1 MAHNGTALVGQESVW
16 NDCVHQFNTPSHMF
30 ITGPPG
36 CGKTTLMRELLQ
48 EYARLKNRPTPHL
61 WGVETIDNCI
71 LLGPD
76 QDRGIQT
83 IRGQVSLFI
92 RQKSVGDELF
102 RWVIIDDVDTFP
114 HISQQALRRPM
125 ESYSHITRF
134 LFIGTS
140 EEDLIPALRSRCIH
154 IKMNRIDTTFFMIPL
169 LRYVQLTPEQITMEM
184 WSWINH
190 ISGNNTSDL
199 IRLLTLIRDIH
210 CTLDQEI
217 TLDRVKS
224 LCYMSFYVDF
234 IPLLTAMAMNNYVE
248 SVKSLLAIWKRGY
261 TYEDILESFQMIN
274 TVFGNDTIK
283 DNIFIHKFL
292 INAWISYCKG
302 HTSILALQH
311 MVYKTLADA

>member
-1 MAHNGTALVGQESVW
+1 MTSLVGQESVW
-16 NDCVHQFNTPSHMF
+16 SDCVHQFNTPSHIF

-48 EYARLKNRPTPHL
+48 EYARLKKRPTPHL
-61 WGVETIDNCI
+61 WGVESIDNCI

-92 RQKSVGDELF
+92 RQKSIGFDLF
-102 RWVIIDDVDTFP
+102 RWVVIDDVDTFP

-154 IKMNRIDTTFFMIPL
+154 IKMNRIDTTFCMIPL
-169 LRYVQLTPEQITMEM
+169 LQYVNLPHEQITLEM

-199 IRLLTLIRDIH
+199 IRLLKLIRDIH
-210 CTLDQEI
+210 VTLGQPI
-217 TLDRVKS
+217 TLERVKS

-234 IPLLTAMAMNNYVE
+234 IPLLTAMAMNNYAD
-248 SVKSLLAIWKRGY
+248 SVKCLLAIWKRGY

-283 DNIFIHKFL
+283 DNVFIHKFL

-311 MVYKTLADA
+311 MVYKTLSDS

>member
-1 MAHNGTALVGQESVW
+1 MTTLVGQESVW
-16 NDCVHQFNTPSHMF
+16 TDCVNQFNTPSHIF

-36 CGKTTLMRELLQ
+36 CGKTTIMRELLQ
-48 EYARLKNRPTPHL
+48 EYARQKQRSTPHL

-83 IRGQVSLFI
+83 IRGQISLFI
-92 RQKSVGDELF
+92 RQKSVGLNLF

-114 HISQQALRRPM
+114 QISQQALRRPM

-154 IKMNRIDTTFFMIPL
+154 VKMNRIDTMLYMLPIL
-169 LRYVQLTPEQITMEM
+169 KYVQLAPEKITLDM
-184 WSWINH
+184 WNWINH
-190 ISGNNTSDL
+190 ISGANISDL
-199 IRLLTLIRDIH
+199 VRLLKLIRDIH
-210 CTLDQEI
+210 ETLQEDI
-217 TLDRVKS
+217 TLERVKS
-224 LCYMSFYVDF
+224 LCYMSFYADF
-234 IPLLTAMAMNNYVE
+234 IPLLTAMADNNYIE
-248 SVKSLLAIWKRGY
+248 SVKSLVAIWKRGY
-261 TYEDILESFQMIN
+261 TYEDILESFQIIN
-274 TVFGNDTIK
+274 TLFGNDSIK
-283 DNIFIHKFL
+283 DNVFIHKFL

-311 MVYKTLADA
+311 MVYKTLHDS

>member
-1 MAHNGTALVGQESVW
+1 MTLLVGQESVW
-16 NDCVHQFNTPSHMF
+16 TDCVHQFNTPSHIF

-61 WGVETIDNCI
+61 WGVESIDNCI

-92 RQKSVGDELF
+92 RQKSIGEHLF

-169 LRYVQLTPEQITMEM
+169 LQYVHLTPEQITMEM

-210 CTLDQEI
+210 YTLDQEI
-217 TLDRVKS
+217 TLERVKS

-311 MVYKTLADA
+311 MVYKTLADS

>member
-1 MAHNGTALVGQESVW
+1 
-16 NDCVHQFNTPSHMF
+16 
-30 ITGPPG
+30 
-36 CGKTTLMRELLQ
+36 MRELLQ
-48 EYARLKNRPTPHL
+48 EYARIKERPTPHL
-61 WGVETIDNCI
+61 WGVESIDNCI

-92 RQKSVGDELF
+92 RQKSIGLDLF

-154 IKMNRIDTTFFMIPL
+154 IKMNRIDTTFYMIPL
-169 LRYVQLTPEQITMEM
+169 LQYVNLPCEQITLEM

-199 IRLLTLIRDIH
+199 IRLLKLIRDIH
-210 CTLDQEI
+210 VTLGQPI
-217 TLDRVKS
+217 TLERVKS

-234 IPLLTAMAMNNYVE
+234 IPLLTAMAMNHYVD
-248 SVKSLLAIWKRGY
+248 SVKCLLAIWKRGY

-283 DNIFIHKFL
+283 DNVFIHKFL

-311 MVYKTLADA
+311 MVYKTLSDT